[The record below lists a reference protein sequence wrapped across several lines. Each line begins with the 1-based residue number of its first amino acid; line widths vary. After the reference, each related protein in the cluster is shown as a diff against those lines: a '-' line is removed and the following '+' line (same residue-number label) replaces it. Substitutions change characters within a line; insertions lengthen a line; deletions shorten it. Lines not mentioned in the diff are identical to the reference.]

1 MLAAIML
8 VLSAFLA
15 ACSGEEKAGTKNN
28 EKEGSSG
35 ETAGKPQDGGT
46 LVYALDSA
54 PEGKFNY
61 SFYGTA
67 TDDM

>member
-1 MLAAIML
+1 MKKR
-8 VLSAFLA
+8 
-15 ACSGEEKAGTKNN
+15 EQRKNDN
-28 EKEGSSG
+28 EGNSG

-61 SFYGTA
+61 SFYGNA
-67 TDDM
+67 TDQYVIDFFDENLN